1 MNNTNQKRKRINE
14 TDIKNQIKDYLY
26 LRGWFN
32 FPLTAGMGSYPGLPD
47 RIAVKNGRVLFIE
60 VKTAKGKQSP
70 KQEEFENRIKEAG
83 GEYYVVR
90 GIDDIQKIIE
100 KNR

>member
-70 KQEEFENRIKEAG
+70 KQEEFEDRIKEAG